1 VVKGRMEWISVSPAL
16 RSAIKLEEVLAM
28 SHSTLRTINEQTR
41 VTR

>member
-16 RSAIKLEEVLAM
+16 RSAIKLEEVLAI
-28 SHSTLRTINEQTR
+28 SRSTLRTINEQTR